1 MGTERF
7 WKIHWL
13 VAVWHNIIGGLGLVF
28 LGNWLYTQ
36 EGLPPPE
43 PGVHYVRWMLLIF
56 VFGFIYYMVYR
67 DLYNTEK
74 LVIAG
79 ICGKIASA
87 SPDVYWLLFKG
98 GVPKIFWASVFTDYA
113 FAITFFLFLGYV
125 KEHKR
130 RLGPPMAGASRAAR
144 APGVR

>member
-7 WKIHWL
+7 WRIHWL
-13 VAVWHNIIGGLGLVF
+13 VAVWHNVIGGLGLVF
-28 LGNWLYTQ
+28 VGDWLYRW
-36 EGLPPPE
+36 EGLPPPQ

-56 VFGFIYYMVYR
+56 VFGLIYYLVYR

-87 SPDVYWLLFKG
+87 TPDVYYLLFKG
-98 GVPKIFWASVFTDYA
+98 GVPKIFWTSVFTDYL
-113 FAITFFLFLGYV
+113 FAITFFLFLGFV
-125 KEHKR
+125 KAHK
-130 RLGPPMAGASRAAR
+130 PAR
-144 APGVR
+144 APARDPARR